1 MRRRRRSSVTLRP
14 MNPKAAWTHLVDR
27 VRDRARA
34 GSFFRF
40 LWRRFLDD
48 RLFEAAGALSFTT
61 VFALVPLSMVV
72 FGVLSAFPVFDEWSG
87 RLSTYIFSNFVPSS
101 ARAVETYLRQF
112 SENAGQLTVVGVVA
126 LVASLLI
133 TLTSVEATFNRIWR
147 VKLSRPKFS
156 RFMVYWTVLTLG
168 ALIAAT
174 SLALSTRLFA
184 LEVFSTQPG
193 RAIEDLMLRLA
204 PMTIELV
211 AFAAIYRAVPHR
223 TVNWRHA
230 FAGALLAVLLF
241 EMVKGGLGLFLSSF
255 PAYERIYGAVA
266 FVPIFL
272 LWIFLGWVAILL
284 GASLAASISAFRYQ
298 PVAMRLPEGYEMYGI
313 LRMLGRFA
321 QARNEGHGLHTDDIR
336 RMEPMLTDALVQQLL
351 AQFEQIRLVSRAES
365 GEWLLSRDL
374 EDLSLGE
381 LYETCQLRIPV
392 AEAHLPCREDP
403 LGQAASAALDDLRVP
418 LRALLKR
425 RVAGIY
431 EPSRSE

>member
-1 MRRRRRSSVTLRP
+1 
-14 MNPKAAWTHLVDR
+14 MNARAAWIRLSER

-72 FGVLSAFPVFDEWSG
+72 FGVLSAFPVFNEWSG
-87 RLSTYIFSNFVPSS
+87 RLSAYIFSNFVPSS
-101 ARAVETYLRQF
+101 ARAVETYLQQF
-112 SENAGQLTVVGVVA
+112 SENAGQLTVAGVVA
-126 LVASLLI
+126 LVVSLLI

-147 VKLSRPKFS
+147 VKAPRPKFS
-156 RFMVYWTVLTLG
+156 RFLVYWTVLTLG

-204 PMTIELV
+204 PMTIELA

-223 TVNWRHA
+223 TVHWRHA

-241 EMVKGGLGLFLSSF
+241 ELVKGGLGLFLSNF

-298 PVAMRLPEGYEMYGI
+298 PVAMRLPEGYEIYGI

-321 QARNEGHGLHTDDIR
+321 QARAEGHGLHSDDIQ

-351 AQFEQIRLVSRAES
+351 AQFEEIRLVRRAES

-374 EDLSLGE
+374 DELSLGE
-381 LYETCQLRIPV
+381 LYEACQLRIPV

-403 LGQAASAALDDLRVP
+403 LGQAAAAALDELRVP
-418 LRALLKR
+418 LRTLLKR

-431 EPSRSE
+431 QPPRSER